1 MVSRSGCLP
10 HRTYPRRDDCQPS
23 IEKGG
28 IVFLFL
34 RREEGQGLAEYAI
47 IGSLIAVVA
56 VLALM
61 LISGNLVKLL
71 SVVGHGL

>member
-34 RREEGQGLAEYAI
+34 RREEGQGLAEYALI
-47 IGSLIAVVA
+47 ISIIALLAVA
-56 VLALM
+56 AL
-61 LISGNLVKLL
+61 LFISGDLTKLL
-71 SVVGHGL
+71 SSIGKGL